1 MSKNTTDQYHAIDIR
16 ELAKGSL
23 QPGDSGLSEWTRSG
37 IPTGFLL
44 YRALEDELRVMYWC
58 RYNGVWKAVDET
70 LYFDYSDCHFGGVR
84 QWFSCPQCSERVAV
98 IYAGHF
104 ACRGCLDLVY
114 ESQRENSFLRSIRR
128 WEKAVKKLGG
138 DRWTTDI
145 PERPRYMHQKT
156 YHRLIREA
164 QYCNRTAGVMLNEWG
179 DKL

>member
-37 IPTGFLL
+37 TPTGFLL
-44 YRALEDELRVMYWC
+44 YRALEDELRLFYGY
-58 RYNGVWKAVDET
+58 RYNDAWETVDET

-84 QWFSCPQCSERVAV
+84 QWFSCPQCGERVAV

-104 ACRGCLDLVY
+104 ACRHCLNLAY

-128 WEKAVKKLGG
+128 WEKTVKKLGG
-138 DRWTTDI
+138 DRWTTGI
-145 PERPRYMHQKT
+145 PDRPKGMHWET
-156 YHRLIREA
+156 YFRLAMKA
-164 QYCNRTAGVMLNEWG
+164 QYRNRAAGIMLNEWR